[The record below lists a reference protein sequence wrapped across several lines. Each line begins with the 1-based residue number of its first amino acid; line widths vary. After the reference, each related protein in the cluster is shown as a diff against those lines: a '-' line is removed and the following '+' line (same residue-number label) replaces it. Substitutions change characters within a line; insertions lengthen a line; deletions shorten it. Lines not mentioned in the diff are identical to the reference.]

1 MTNTAL
7 FTSMIDKYNRASY
20 THEYILGFTFN
31 GLVYMTQTDA
41 SVLPSVLCLDR
52 ASRSAGCAIRF
63 CPTRDQKI
71 FLLGS
76 AKVLCSVKYFET
88 ACAESIYNRGE
99 VFEKLVTES
108 IGQDWT
114 KDNIPFT
121 KAGDI
126 EVNGIAYQIKFQRA
140 TFASE
145 KTLARIEA

>member
-7 FTSMIDKYNRASY
+7 LHSMIERYERKAFTNR
-20 THEYILGFTFN
+20 YIFGFTFAHN
-31 GLVYMTQTDA
+31 VYMVEADA
-41 SVLPSVLCLDR
+41 DLLPSVLCLDR
-52 ASRSAGCAIRF
+52 ASRGAGYAIRF
-63 CPTRDQKI
+63 CPTHDQKI

-76 AKVLCSVKYFET
+76 AKVLCSVKYFE
-88 ACAESIYNRGE
+88 AVCAESIYNRGE

-108 IGQDWT
+108 FGQEWV

-121 KAGDI
+121 DDGDVT
-126 EVNGIAYQIKFQRA
+126 VNGIAYQIKFQRA

>member
-7 FTSMIDKYNRASY
+7 FTSMIEKYNRASY

-31 GLVYMTQTDA
+31 GLVYMAQTDA

-52 ASRSAGCAIRF
+52 ASRGAGCAIRF
-63 CPTRDQKI
+63 CPTHDQKI

-76 AKVLCSVKYFET
+76 AKVLCSVKYFE
-88 ACAESIYNRGE
+88 AVCAESIYNRGE

-108 IGQDWT
+108 FGQMWI
-114 KDNIPFT
+114 KDNTPFT
-121 KAGDI
+121 DNGDI
-126 EVNGIAYQIKFQRA
+126 TVNGIAYQIKFQRA
-140 TFASE
+140 TFANE